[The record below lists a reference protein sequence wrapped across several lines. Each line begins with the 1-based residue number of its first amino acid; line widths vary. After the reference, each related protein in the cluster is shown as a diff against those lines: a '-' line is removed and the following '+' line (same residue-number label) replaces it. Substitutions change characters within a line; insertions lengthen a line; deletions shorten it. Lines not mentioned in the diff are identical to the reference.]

1 MTARR
6 TRRDSNRQRPP
17 PVTRGPRIP
26 TLAACAVALSFAI
39 AASAND
45 RPDEI
50 PPFLSEGTGP
60 NVVITVDDSLAMER
74 AFFGPKPW
82 GLLKDF
88 AAGSRW
94 LASPDANPV
103 YFDPQTTYRPAKDAD
118 GKPLAI
124 DGASASFLAY
134 PFRGAADCT
143 NHQDSF
149 SGGQYQPVA
158 ADAAGDPSACSR
170 IRTDSG
176 LGTDAPYYY
185 AFDGDARYRVVP
197 DAEAGEWMSSASDV
211 RVSYEACAAGESG
224 CDHLCSDEHPS
235 PGFLTPD
242 PCFEKRYVADLP
254 WDPDER
260 CGAGL
265 DGDCPQSAAENFV
278 TWYKYYRTR
287 MLTVKTVL
295 SRVLQDLDGGVRV
308 TYQGLPQADWTPGT
322 THYDNLVTRFQAFS
336 SNRSALFA
344 WLFDLAPTND
354 KPLVSAHIRAGEFVS
369 QGISLADDIAS
380 HGCRENPGAEDPD
393 SAHMC
398 GAPCRKNFHVMFTD
412 GVWDDAW
419 GNGSGAGGQGGGVW
433 PEGTGD
439 PADGSQWLEDN
450 WDGDSAAAV
459 DLPTDAASPFG
470 AIDYMPTAPYKD
482 TNTGM
487 LADAAF
493 YYWAR
498 DLREDVD
505 NDVPVLLADLAEDT
519 EPYSAVNFW
528 NPDNDPADW
537 QHLSL
542 FTVSYGLRGIVEST
556 EGGDLDYGQ
565 YRSGGTLYDIWTDGF
580 PSCKAAGYDFDDD
593 NNTDTAPAGGINKLC
608 ELAIDGLQAQI
619 PPAAKVDDLFH
630 AALNA
635 RGRHFS
641 ASAPEA
647 LVASFENVLDA
658 VSAASDKD
666 VTNAPLAL
674 TAGDL
679 SEDTRIFQAVTDA
692 HAWLGEVRSLR
703 VSTGSQPADHDCH
716 TVARGELC
724 DSPDE
729 PYQTTRADDAFPA
742 AADRVIFTFAEGTGE
757 PALFD
762 AESFDALSAEQQD
775 GLTGGDPQLEVAR
788 DYIDWLRGDPVEGFR
803 TRDTPLGDI
812 LGSGPLAVGA
822 PRQVF
827 ADADYVAFKEAHK
840 DRKMMVYVG
849 ANDGMLHA
857 FDADSSTTGLIE
869 AFAYVPGAVYDG
881 LADLAD
887 PAYGGGDPKKQA
899 FVDGPLSYS
908 DAQLADADSTTNDWR
923 SILVGSLGA
932 GAQGIFALDVTDPDP
947 PNSAAGASD
956 VVLWEFTDAS
966 GDDDGLDGRDMGY
979 SFGKPAIVRIDDSGG
994 GVDGSAWV
1002 VLVGNGYENRSTQ
1015 GESAAACGDAH
1026 SGSPTNC
1033 TVSQTG
1039 NAVLYVLNLA
1049 GEDAQRIR
1057 GHMDT
1062 REGSED
1068 APDRAAGGDSAA
1080 RCSGESNN
1088 GDPTE
1093 NRSNGLGEVSTLD
1106 EDSDLVA
1113 DRAYAGD
1120 LFGNLWRFDLT
1131 DLDAQPVKIFTAED
1145 ADGNRQPITTRIAF
1159 ARHPNGGHMLLFG
1172 TGRFLNTADKHDD
1185 SMQTFYGIWDTDRY
1199 WSGDSFDIPER
1210 GDLLQ
1215 HALTADDIA
1224 VSGDGGVVSL
1234 GRISTAAPTNTVT
1247 EPRGWMID
1255 LVPVGD
1261 DGASADC
1268 SGAERI
1274 ASAPQVRQGRV
1285 VFASVIPGGACVAGG
1300 VSWINALDAIDGS
1313 RLSVA
1318 PFDFDLDGHFDKAD
1332 LLEVQTGERTP
1343 GSSMRVT
1350 AESETGIY
1358 FAPAILGLG
1367 GGEVMSILSDSEG
1380 NLIQLEESNAYGWR
1394 TWLQLE

>member
-1 MTARR
+1 MTPGR
-6 TRRDSNRQRPP
+6 RRDSHGQG
-17 PVTRGPRIP
+17 GPRTTRRLC
-26 TLAACAVALSFAI
+26 TLARAPGAAALGLAMAA
-39 AASAND
+39 AASD
-45 RPDEI
+45 MPDEI

-60 NVVITVDDSLAMER
+60 NLVITVDDSQSMER

-82 GLLKDF
+82 GQRDEF

-103 YFDPQTTYRPAKDAD
+103 YFNPQTTYRPAKDAT
-118 GKPLAI
+118 GIPLAI
-124 DGASASFLAY
+124 DDANGQFSAY
-134 PFRGAADCT
+134 PFRGEAACNAHRD
-143 NHQDSF
+143 NL
-149 SGGQYQPVA
+149 SGQQYQPVA
-158 ADAAGDPSACSR
+158 ADGAGDPDTCSPTR
-170 IRTDSG
+170 IDSG
-176 LGTDAPYYY
+176 LEQDSPYYY

-197 DAEAGEWMSSASDV
+197 DAQAGEWMSSASDV
-211 RVSYEACAAGESG
+211 PVSYEACAAGESG

-254 WDPDER
+254 WDPDAR

-308 TYQGLPQADWTPGT
+308 TYQGLPQADWAPGT
-322 THYDNLVTRFQAFS
+322 THYDNLVTRFQTFS
-336 SNRSALFA
+336 RNRSTLFA

-354 KPLVSAHIRAGEFVS
+354 KPLVSAHIRAGEFAS

-380 HGCRENPGAEDPD
+380 HGCRANPGADDPD
-393 SAHMC
+393 SDNMC
-398 GAPCRKNFHVMFTD
+398 GARCRKNFHVMFTD
-412 GVWDDAW
+412 GAWDDDW
-419 GNGSGAGGQGGGVW
+419 GNGGGASGQGGGVW

-470 AIDYMPTAPYKD
+470 AIDYTPTAPYKD

-505 NDVPVLLADLAEDT
+505 NDVPILLGDLAADADT
-519 EPYSAVNFW
+519 DSAVNFW
-528 NPDNDPADW
+528 NPDNNPADW

-542 FTVSYGLRGIVEST
+542 FTISYGLEGIVESDQD
-556 EGGDLDYGQ
+556 GDLDYGQ
-565 YRSGGTLYDIWTDGF
+565 YRSGSTLYDIWTDGF

-593 NNTDTAPAGGINKLC
+593 NNPDTAPAGGINEPC
-608 ELAIDGLQAQI
+608 ELAIAGRQAQI
-619 PPAAKVDDLFH
+619 PPAAKADDLFH

-658 VSAASDKD
+658 VAAASDKT
-666 VTNAPLAL
+666 VTNAPVAL

-692 HAWLGEVRSLR
+692 PAWLGEIRSLR

-724 DSPDE
+724 DTAQD

-757 PALFD
+757 PALFN

-803 TRDTPLGDI
+803 KRDTPLGDI
-812 LGSGPLAVGA
+812 LGSGPLAVGP

-857 FDADSSTTGLIE
+857 FDADSSTAALIE
-869 AFAYVPGAVYDG
+869 TFAYVPGAVYDG

-908 DAQLADADSTTNDWR
+908 DAQLADADGTTNDWR
-923 SILVGSLGA
+923 SILVGSFGA

-966 GDDDGLDGRDMGY
+966 GNDDGRDGRDMGY
-979 SFGKPAIVRIDDSGG
+979 SFGKPAIVRIDDAGG
-994 GVDGSAWV
+994 GGDEPAWV

-1015 GESAAACGDAH
+1015 GENAAACGDAQA
-1026 SGSPTNC
+1026 GSPTNC

-1062 REGSED
+1062 LEGSED
-1068 APDRAAGGDSAA
+1068 APDTAAAGDNAA
-1080 RCSGESNN
+1080 PCSGESNN
-1088 GDPTE
+1088 DDPADS
-1093 NRSNGLGEVSTLD
+1093 RSNGLGEVSTLD
-1106 EDSDLVA
+1106 EDGDLVA

-1131 DLDAQPVKIFTAED
+1131 DLDATPVKIFTAED

-1159 ARHPNGGHMLLFG
+1159 VRHPNGGHMLLFG
-1172 TGRFLNTADKHDD
+1172 TGRFLSTADKHDD
-1185 SMQTFYGIWDTDRY
+1185 SVQTFYGIWDADRY

-1215 HALTADDIA
+1215 HAFTADDIA
-1224 VSGDGGVVSL
+1224 VNGDGGIVSL
-1234 GRISTAAPTNTVT
+1234 GRISTATPTNTVT

-1261 DGASADC
+1261 NDASAEC

-1285 VFASVIPGGACVAGG
+1285 VFVSVIPGGACVAGG

-1313 RLSVA
+1313 RLSVT
-1318 PFDFDLDGHFDKAD
+1318 PFDFNLDGYFDEAD
-1332 LLEVQTGERTP
+1332 LLAAQAGERTV
-1343 GSSMRVT
+1343 GSSIRVT
-1350 AESETGIY
+1350 AESEAGIY
-1358 FAPAILGLG
+1358 SAPAMLGLG
-1367 GGEVMSILSDSEG
+1367 GGELMSILSDSAG
-1380 NLIQLEESNAYGWR
+1380 NLLQLEESNAYGWR